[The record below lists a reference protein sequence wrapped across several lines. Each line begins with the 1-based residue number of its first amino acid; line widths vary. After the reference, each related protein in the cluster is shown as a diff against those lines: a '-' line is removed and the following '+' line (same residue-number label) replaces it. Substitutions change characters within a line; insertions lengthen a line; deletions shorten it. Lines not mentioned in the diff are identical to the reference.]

1 MLTLTGVLVKCDPSI
16 KAIIL
21 QINAE
26 EKNDIVIEDIDDE
39 HVLIKKTKH
48 QVLKDKLNKVG
59 QAELTKAYS

>member
-59 QAELTKAYS
+59 LDHPLVP